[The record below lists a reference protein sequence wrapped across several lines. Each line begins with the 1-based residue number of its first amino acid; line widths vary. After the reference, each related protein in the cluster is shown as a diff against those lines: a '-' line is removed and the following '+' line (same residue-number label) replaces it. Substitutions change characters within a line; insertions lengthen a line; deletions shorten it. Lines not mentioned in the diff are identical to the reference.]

1 MTTVTRNIK
10 MKWRRVSD
18 FIHRLVSV
26 CCRFLLLFLSA
37 PSFYLSIHLFLFFY
51 FLPFLSHQICLIIW
65 TLPYATPAMSDQRQS
80 LAWMKWR
87 DQLKISLAAITTQKS
102 PIITFHLPWSW
113 FHVLFLWLFST
124 LIRIGTKWDDD
135 ASRPSF
141 SLVLRCRLRGMR
153 LSARANADAAF
164 VSDNKRRDLCAET
177 HNTSANGI
185 KTAMF
190 LNATCKAIKTIK
202 KFFLIEFRHL
212 FYPTWSSYWNWRM
225 GSYQSDISDW
235 FFQLIWPFSPC

>member
-1 MTTVTRNIK
+1 
-10 MKWRRVSD
+10 
-18 FIHRLVSV
+18 
-26 CCRFLLLFLSA
+26 
-37 PSFYLSIHLFLFFY
+37 
-51 FLPFLSHQICLIIW
+51 
-65 TLPYATPAMSDQRQS
+65 MSDQRQS

-190 LNATCKAIKTIK
+190 LNWPLARPSKRSRSSFLLNSAIYSIQLDRVIEIEEWDHINPT
-202 KFFLIEFRHL
+202 FL
-212 FYPTWSSYWNWRM
+212 T
-225 GSYQSDISDW
+225 D
-235 FFQLIWPFSPC
+235 FSN